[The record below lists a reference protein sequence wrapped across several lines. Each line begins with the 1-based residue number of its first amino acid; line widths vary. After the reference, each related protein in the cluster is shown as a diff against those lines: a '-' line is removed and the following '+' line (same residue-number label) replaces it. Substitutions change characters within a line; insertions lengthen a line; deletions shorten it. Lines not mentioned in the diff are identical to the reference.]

1 MRPTLIRVEGSQTL
15 ARDPH
20 SKAIIN
26 TDDVGYKNYI
36 ALREA
41 NERKRQEQQTVRQEI
56 DSLKNDMTEIKGL
69 LLQLLEK
76 K

>member
-1 MRPTLIRVEGSQTL
+1 MDMIRVEGSQTL
-15 ARDPH
+15 VRDPI

-26 TDDVGYKNYI
+26 TDKHGYESYI
-36 ALREA
+36 ALKEA
-41 NERKRQEQQTVRQEI
+41 NERKRQEHQTVRQEI
-56 DSLKNDMTEIKGL
+56 DSLKNDMAEIKGL

>member
-1 MRPTLIRVEGSQTL
+1 MDKLIRVDGSQTL
-15 ARDPH
+15 MRDPF

-26 TDDVGYKNYI
+26 TDQSGYASYI
-36 ALREA
+36 ALKEA